1 MTISVRPFVD
11 TDADDL
17 VEILKLNHQYDYPDV
32 EGPDSMKRVGRCEAA
47 IFLVAVVDGET
58 AGLIKAVYDGSRALI
73 HLLSVHPDQQGKSVG
88 TRLVDEVK
96 KELTARGATG
106 MTVTVSDRSAGFWE
120 KIGFERLPVV
130 LMLNE
135 FK

>member
-1 MTISVRPFVD
+1 MTISIRPFVE

-47 IFLVAVVDGET
+47 IFLVAVVDGGT

-88 TRLVDEVK
+88 NRLVDEVK

-106 MTVTVSDRSAGFWE
+106 VTVTVSDRSADFWE
-120 KIGFERLPVV
+120 KIGFERLPVF